1 MIIIIRSV
9 LGSQAM
15 APRRY
20 SAGPD
25 RPVQVVSWSG
35 GAPIRRVPIALA
47 RRFVQICLAVAAE
60 TLEGEN
66 LTPLQ
71 FAVLA
76 NLNDES
82 DVDQISLAAR
92 LGVDRNSASVL
103 VEQLE
108 KRGLID
114 RRVNGADRRARLLRL
129 TRIGNDLHE
138 RLRPAMRAGQRRIL
152 APLAPNERERFLDQ
166 LVQIIKA
173 NESYARPGAARRKRG
188 TATPAAEMS
197 TENA

>member
-1 MIIIIRSV
+1 
-9 LGSQAM
+9 M
-15 APRRY
+15 ARRRAPA
-20 SAGPD
+20 SED
-25 RPVQVVSWSG
+25 RPVQVVTWSG
-35 GAPIRRVPIALA
+35 GVPIRRVPIALA

-60 TLEGEN
+60 TLEGDD

-82 DVDQISLAAR
+82 NVDQNSLAAR
-92 LGVDRNSASVL
+92 LGVDRNTASVL
-103 VEQLE
+103 VEHLV

-129 TRIGNDLHE
+129 TPLGNELHE

-152 APLAPNERERFLDQ
+152 APLVPDERERFLDQ
-166 LVQIIKA
+166 LIQIIKA

-188 TATPAAEMS
+188 TATPTREMS
-197 TENA
+197 TESA

>member
-1 MIIIIRSV
+1 
-9 LGSQAM
+9 M
-15 APRRY
+15 ARRRDPA
-20 SAGPD
+20 SED
-25 RPVQVVSWSG
+25 RPVQVVTWSG
-35 GAPIRRVPIALA
+35 GVPIRRVPIALA

-60 TLEGEN
+60 TLQGDD

-82 DVDQISLAAR
+82 NVDQNSLAAR
-92 LGVDRNSASVL
+92 LGVDRNTASVL
-103 VEQLE
+103 VEQLV

-129 TRIGNDLHE
+129 TRIGNELHE

-152 APLAPNERERFLDQ
+152 ASLAPNERERFLDQ

-188 TATPAAEMS
+188 ATILAAEMPS
-197 TENA
+197 NNA

>member
-1 MIIIIRSV
+1 
-9 LGSQAM
+9 M
-15 APRRY
+15 ARRREPA
-20 SAGPD
+20 SPD

-47 RRFVQICLAVAAE
+47 RRFIQICLAVAAE
-60 TLEGEN
+60 TLEGAD

-82 DVDQISLAAR
+82 NVDQNSLAAR
-92 LGVDRNSASVL
+92 LGVDRNTASVL
-103 VEQLE
+103 VEQLV

-114 RRVNGADRRARLLRL
+114 RRVNGADRRARLLQL
-129 TRIGNDLHE
+129 TPLGNELHE
-138 RLRPAMRAGQRRIL
+138 RLRPAMRASQRRIL
-152 APLAPNERERFLDQ
+152 APLPPEERERFLDH

-173 NESYARPGAARRKRG
+173 NDSYARPGAARRKRG
-188 TATPAAEMS
+188 AMTSSREMPS
-197 TENA
+197 ESA

>member
-1 MIIIIRSV
+1 
-9 LGSQAM
+9 M
-15 APRRY
+15 APRRDP
-20 SAGPD
+20 AAAD
-25 RPVQVVSWSG
+25 RPVRVVSWSG

-47 RRFVQICLAVAAE
+47 RRFAQICVAVAAE

-76 NLNDES
+76 NLDDKS
-82 DVDQISLAAR
+82 DVDQNSLAAR

-114 RRVNGADRRARLLRL
+114 RRINGADRRARLLRL
-129 TRIGNDLHE
+129 TAIGNELHE
-138 RLRPAMRAGQRRIL
+138 RLRPPMRASQRRIL
-152 APLAPNERERFLDQ
+152 AALPPAERERFLDQ

-188 TATPAAEMS
+188 ATTSTVEMS
-197 TENA
+197 SSNA

>member
-1 MIIIIRSV
+1 
-9 LGSQAM
+9 M
-15 APRRY
+15 APRRH
-20 SAGPD
+20 STGPD
-25 RPVQVVSWSG
+25 RPIQVVSWSG
-35 GAPIRRVPIALA
+35 GTPIRRVPIALA
-47 RRFVQICLAVAAE
+47 RRFAQICLAVAAE
-60 TLEGEN
+60 TLAGED

-82 DVDQISLAAR
+82 DVDQNSLAAR

-114 RRVNGADRRARLLRL
+114 RRINIADRRARLLRL
-129 TRIGNDLHE
+129 TSAGNELHE
-138 RLRPAMRAGQRRIL
+138 RLRPAMRASQRRIL
-152 APLAPNERERFLDQ
+152 APLPSNERERFLDQ

-188 TATPAAEMS
+188 KTATPTGEMS